1 MASYPVKTEFV
12 EANGIVFETDQCGDG
27 SRLALFLHGFPEHS
41 FSWRHQLPLFAE
53 LGYRAWA
60 PNMRGYGNSSSPLE
74 ARDYAIELLME
85 DVAGLMDASGSK
97 EVVLIAH
104 DWGAVIA
111 WYFAM
116 RRVRPLERLI
126 IMNVPHPGVMA
137 EKIASL
143 PAQLLKS
150 WYIFFFQLP
159 WLPELMFTAREA
171 KGVVDA
177 FVKMAIDKSR
187 FPEDVLDVY
196 RKNALRTDGMK
207 CMINYYRALVRGG
220 GAERQRKL
228 GFPVID
234 VPTLMIWGE
243 EDAALDKRTTFGTE
257 NYVHDFTIRY
267 LPNVSHWVQ
276 QEAPETVNA
285 MIKAWLADEPVPE
298 ADRDGKTAE
307 RRG

>member
-1 MASYPVKTEFV
+1 M
-12 EANGIVFETDQCGDG
+12 FETDQGGEG

-41 FSWRHQLPLFAE
+41 FSWRYQLPLFAE
-53 LGYRAWA
+53 LGYTAWA
-60 PNMRGYGNSSSPLE
+60 PNMRGYGNSSSPRE
-74 ARDYAIELLME
+74 VKDYAIELLME
-85 DVAGLMDASGSK
+85 DVACLMDASGSK
-97 EVVLIAH
+97 EVVLVAH

-116 RRVRPLERLI
+116 RKIRPLERLI

-159 WLPELMFTAREA
+159 SLPELIFTKREA
-171 KGVVDA
+171 KGVGDA
-177 FVKMAIDKSR
+177 FVKMAVDKSR
-187 FPEDVLDVY
+187 FPEEVLDVY
-196 RKNALRTDGMK
+196 RKNALRPDGMK

-234 VPTLMIWGE
+234 TPTLMIWGE
-243 EDAALDKRTTFGTE
+243 EDTALDKRTTFGTE
-257 NYVHDFTIRY
+257 NYVNDFTIRY
-267 LPNVSHWVQ
+267 LANVSHWVQ

-285 MIKAWLADEPVPE
+285 MIKAWLAGDPVPE
-298 ADRDGKTAE
+298 ADRNGNIAE